1 MSTFP
6 HTSILSGADNY
17 FNAYDALLLEFRTV
31 LSGARRQSFLTFCEL
46 PLHDSGRELAYSS
59 SLNQLLCKNISIFDD
74 NPSPPP
80 LPCRPPTASHDSTR
94 GGARLATSAYPSPIE
109 TAKPRPTAPART
121 AAAAAFP
128 AAEPF
133 PPPLLQPSTQSRPS
147 PIKPELSSPFLVNV
161 TATSYI
167 GLETAKPPLR
177 PAFRAHAAAAFPWS
191 THQSSMI
198 SHPLLIARELDR
210 PWVGW

>member
-1 MSTFP
+1 MNVT
-6 HTSILSGADNY
+6 
-17 FNAYDALLLEFRTV
+17 
-31 LSGARRQSFLTFCEL
+31 
-46 PLHDSGRELAYSS
+46 
-59 SLNQLLCKNISIFDD
+59 
-74 NPSPPP
+74 
-80 LPCRPPTASHDSTR
+80 
-94 GGARLATSAYPSPIE
+94 ATSYIGLE
-109 TAKPRPTAPART
+109 TAKLRPTAPART

-147 PIKPELSSPFLVNV
+147 PIKPELSSPLLVNV